1 MNKYLLTPDMEF
13 MYTEVRILS
22 KFSLVNQIVLLGLL
36 TIVWVRGAE
45 SLQAAEL
52 VYSASPMQ
60 LS

>member
-36 TIVWVRGAE
+36 TRAE
-45 SLQAAEL
+45 IIQT
-52 VYSASPMQ
+52 VTSPKAHPNIDD
-60 LS
+60 SDKR